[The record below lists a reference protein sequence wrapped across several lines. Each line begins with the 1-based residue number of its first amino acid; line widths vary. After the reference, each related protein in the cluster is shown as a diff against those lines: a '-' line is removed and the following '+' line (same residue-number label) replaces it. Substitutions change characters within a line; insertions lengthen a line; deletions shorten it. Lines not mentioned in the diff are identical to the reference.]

1 VTDLAALIA
10 AFTARYGEPPAHAVR
25 APGRVN
31 LIGEHIDYNGLAV
44 LPMAIQRRV
53 TLLFRPRGDPIVR
66 VANTEKEYSTRS
78 FAMGEAIEPY
88 PEGDWGNYLKA
99 AAQGLAQQFG
109 GLSGFDAVLTS
120 DIPVASGL
128 SSSSALTVATAMPL
142 VEVNHLEADRTTLA
156 ELLARAER
164 YVGTESGGM
173 DHAVCLGASEGA
185 ALRVEFEP
193 LRMTA
198 APMPNRL
205 AIVVASSLVRA
216 EKAGAVR
223 DVYNRR
229 TRECRDALDAVLS
242 KLKKRKKI
250 DSYSA
255 LLAKFGSGELV
266 ELGDTVLDGD
276 LRRRFRHVVSE
287 AARVSRMEAALA
299 AGNVS
304 EVGQLLNESHASLR
318 DDYDVSTKE
327 LDELTELA
335 ATGGASGARL
345 TGAGL
350 GGCIV
355 AACAPDQ
362 AEALMES
369 LLETF
374 YQPRRSTKDID
385 QRMFVAEPSGGTSVE
400 RL

>member
-1 VTDLAALIA
+1 
-10 AFTARYGEPPAHAVR
+10 
-25 APGRVN
+25 VN

-78 FAMGEAIEPY
+78 FAMGETIEPY

-99 AAQGLAQQFG
+99 AAQGLARQFG

-142 VEVNHLEADRTTLA
+142 VEVNHFEADRTMLA

-198 APMPNRL
+198 APIPNRL

-223 DVYNRR
+223 NIYNRR
-229 TRECRDALDAVLS
+229 TTECRDALDAVLG
-242 KLKKRKKI
+242 KVKGWKKI

-255 LLAKFGSGELV
+255 LLAKFDAAELV

-287 AARVSRMEAALA
+287 ATRVSRMEAALA

-350 GGCIV
+350 GGCII
-355 AACAPDQ
+355 AACPPDG

-369 LLETF
+369 LIETF

-385 QRMFVAEPSGGTSVE
+385 QHMFIAEPSGGTSVE